1 MNSIDPLRALIQQS
15 PSLAWIAAALLLLCC
30 ASLVAFW
37 RLRHRL
43 VAMQTQLDTHTSD
56 IRKLEIAHEG
66 LLVRFINLP
75 RSRKSSG
82 RSTVTLE
89 EKKGA
94 HTQSD
99 DKNFQGSALYLVS
112 PKTSPE

>member
-75 RSRKSSG
+75 RSRQSS
-82 RSTVTLE
+82 TLE

-94 HTQSD
+94 PTQSD
-99 DKNFQGSALYLVS
+99 DKNSQGSALYLVC